1 MHVKKSFLEGYRRR
15 KKSIV
20 NFSYRGRASS

>member
-1 MHVKKSFLEGYRRR
+1 MHVKKSFLEGYRER

-20 NFSYRGRASS
+20 NFSYRGRAA